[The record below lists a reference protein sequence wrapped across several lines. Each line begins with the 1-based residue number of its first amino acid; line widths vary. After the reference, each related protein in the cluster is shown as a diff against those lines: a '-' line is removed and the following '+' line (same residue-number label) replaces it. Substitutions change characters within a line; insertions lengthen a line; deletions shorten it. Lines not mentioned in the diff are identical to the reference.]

1 MTYLDFR
8 IHTCVTSVRNKD
20 LIFLVY
26 KELLQMK
33 RQLSDRNI
41 GKGWE
46 CFTTR
51 KETQM
56 AFRYV
61 F

>member
-1 MTYLDFR
+1 M
-8 IHTCVTSVRNKD
+8 RNKD

-46 CFTTR
+46 CFITR